1 MLLRRSADE
10 AEAPLLAASPPLV
23 YRAVK
28 LNIRLGRWV
37 RAKELADKAK
47 AHVDTVFAY
56 RARHLALTGAA
67 ETLPAFMGP
76 ALAAAPPH
84 GPDQWPAIK
93 ARKDAEKAAEASRP
107 GARALPC
114 VAALELPSA
123 GGGSKRSAAAAIPEP
138 YSP

>member
-1 MLLRRSADE
+1 MTVAGGDLLSNTRGGAAVGDAAAAAAAAGACSAASCSFTPLPPPPQVLPEVRAAELAVLLRRPAEE

-37 RAKELADKAK
+37 RAKDIAASAK

-67 ETLPAFMGP
+67 ETLPAM
-76 ALAAAPPH
+76 LAAA
-84 GPDQWPAIK
+84 AT
-93 ARKDAEKAAEASRP
+93 AP
-107 GARALPC
+107 G
-114 VAALELPSA
+114 S
-123 GGGSKRSAAAAIPEP
+123 
-138 YSP
+138 